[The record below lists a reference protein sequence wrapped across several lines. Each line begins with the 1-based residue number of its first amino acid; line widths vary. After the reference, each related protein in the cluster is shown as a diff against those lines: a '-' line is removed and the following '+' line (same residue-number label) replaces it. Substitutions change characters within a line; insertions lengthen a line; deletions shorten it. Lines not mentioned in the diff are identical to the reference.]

1 MSLGKYIFINPFNQ
15 RDFLFNLNVK
25 FYEIIT
31 ELVKFPYPKNVY
43 IYKSIT
49 EDFNMAVEKLV
60 TLEQFQKDPK
70 LQAEFG
76 GDYNKYLTSF
86 VQKLNQVGIF
96 GIDGIQNVPGLSKI
110 SLFFGLGRVGQTNAE
125 QDKRFEAINKKL
137 EQIKDPK
144 IREKVAAEMFAGNL
158 SDAFFDMIME
168 RYDKKK
174 AEFEEIWAKYEVA
187 KGQAADLKKTCERLL
202 AEYKKSEDDAGK
214 KGEYNKAYNNFAEA
228 QLDADI
234 YLDVAGD
241 VSHRV
246 V

>member
-1 MSLGKYIFINPFNQ
+1 M
-15 RDFLFNLNVK
+15 
-25 FYEIIT
+25 T
-31 ELVKFPYPKNVY
+31 
-43 IYKSIT
+43 
-49 EDFNMAVEKLV
+49 VEKLV
-60 TLEQFQKDPK
+60 SLEQFQKDPK

-76 GDYNKYLTSF
+76 GDYNRYLSSF
-86 VQKLNQVGIF
+86 IQKLNQVGIF
-96 GIDGIQNVPGLSKI
+96 GIEEAVIPGMKGI
-110 SLFFGLGRVGQTNAE
+110 SLFFNSPKAKKTDPQ
-125 QDKRFEAINKKL
+125 QDEKFEEINKRL
-137 EQIKDPK
+137 GQIKDPK

-202 AEYKKSEDDAGK
+202 AEYKKYDGDTAKER
-214 KGEYNKAYNNFAEA
+214 AYNQAYTSYAEA

-241 VSHRV
+241 ISHRAV
-246 V
+246 

>member
-1 MSLGKYIFINPFNQ
+1 M
-15 RDFLFNLNVK
+15 
-25 FYEIIT
+25 T
-31 ELVKFPYPKNVY
+31 
-43 IYKSIT
+43 
-49 EDFNMAVEKLV
+49 VEKLV
-60 TLEQFQKDPK
+60 SLEQFQKDPK

-76 GDYNKYLTSF
+76 GDYNRYLSSF
-86 VQKLNQVGIF
+86 IQKLNQVGIF
-96 GIDGIQNVPGLSKI
+96 GVEEAVIPGMKGI
-110 SLFFGLGRVGQTNAE
+110 SLFFNPQNAKKTDSQ
-125 QDKRFEAINKKL
+125 QDEKFEEINKKL

-202 AEYKKSEDDAGK
+202 AEYKKYDGDTAKERA
-214 KGEYNKAYNNFAEA
+214 YNKAYTSYAEA

-234 YLDVAGD
+234 YLDVAGGL
-241 VSHRV
+241 SHRAV
-246 V
+246 